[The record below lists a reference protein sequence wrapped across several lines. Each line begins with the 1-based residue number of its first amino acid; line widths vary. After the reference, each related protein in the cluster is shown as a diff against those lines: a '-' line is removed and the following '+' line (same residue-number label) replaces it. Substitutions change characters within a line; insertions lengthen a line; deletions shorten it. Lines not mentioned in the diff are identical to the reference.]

1 MPLREGST
9 DEVVSWNISELRH
22 AGYPEDQSIAIAMSK
37 AGRKKKTPKKK
48 PPEKMKSS

>member
-22 AGYPEDQSIAIAMSK
+22 AGYPEDRAIAIAMGK
-37 AGRKKKTPKKK
+37 AGRKKKKPKKK
-48 PPEKMKSS
+48 PPADMKHS